1 MHQSNGILEFL
12 CLLQKFAAS
21 GACGNATLH
30 LDISSMYMQD
40 WKSGIGFFVQHLVDY
55 FTYKAVKTVLAQ
67 LSEMN
72 PLQYAWFYKWGL
84 LLFINKMPSF
94 LCKISL
100 LCSNTCELNHIGI
113 RMIWFTG
120 LFFVEPEYLHC
131 LCTCGFEELAAAFN
145 PFTSEIELLLVCTL
159 LHVCC
164 VCSFVVNNKPQDSK
178 LFLRV
183 LVKVMSPKPH
193 LEQNPP
199 CLLQIE

>member
-1 MHQSNGILEFL
+1 MQQSNGILDFL
-12 CLLQKFAAS
+12 CLLQKFPAS

-30 LDISSMYMQD
+30 LDISSMYMHD

-120 LFFVEPEYLHC
+120 WFFVEPEYLHC
-131 LCTCGFEELAAAFN
+131 LCTCGFEELAAALIPSQVKLNCFWHA
-145 PFTSEIELLLVCTL
+145 P
-159 LHVCC
+159 CC
-164 VCSFVVNNKPQDSK
+164 MCAVFAALWWTTNHKTVNS
-178 LFLRV
+178 
-183 LVKVMSPKPH
+183 SY
-193 LEQNPP
+193 ES
-199 CLLQIE
+199 